1 MARQPQ
7 SGLPFLIRRSDSG
20 QFSYWRILSDEI
32 VPHFHGEIN
41 LEWSASTRE
50 MASPEIIKI
59 SLKTG
64 DDKTARSRWG
74 SIHAQVEAMLEQAL
88 GCIREKALDAEARK
102 RLKKSD
108 GLSGN
113 EIATIAGQAR
123 HDVLAADDR
132 AWEGPEEMTPMA
144 QIMAKILKQNN
155 TGRADAD
162 ARAVLAS
169 QIVEQRMVKAS
180 LKSRELGLLDR
191 DLTVQHVDT
200 GKHMASKAAIIESEL
215 TQRLQENGIELPEDS
230 QSRRRLGQIE

>member
-144 QIMAKILKQNN
+144 QIMAKILKQNH

-180 LKSRELGLLDR
+180 LKSR
-191 DLTVQHVDT
+191 DLV
-200 GKHMASKAAIIESEL
+200 AC
-215 TQRLQENGIELPEDS
+215 
-230 QSRRRLGQIE
+230 LGQNDSCSGVAKTDSCLVGSNRQGTLSCQQKNSLSNSTSKSARG